1 MVYFITELLIIKME
15 ANAIEEIKW
24 LKSELVCYQRE
35 NEELKRSLGAMQD
48 ELTKRKISQEQMVAR
63 LEEVIQEKNRLKT
76 SRYLCN

>member
-24 LKSELVCYQRE
+24 LKSELVCYQRD
-35 NEELKRSLGAMQD
+35 NKELKRSLGAMQD
-48 ELTKRKISQEQMVAR
+48 ELTKRKTSQEHMVAR